1 MGRQAA
7 CVYAWAVSD
16 SPLAPHASSPAEL
29 QERIEAERAGTP
41 FLVYRDHEGHQHLL
55 ELRGGQERVTIGR
68 RPVNDVA
75 LVWDGDVSR
84 LHAELE
90 RIAGDWTIADDGL
103 SQNGTWVNGERVTGK
118 RRLRDGDAILA
129 GRTTVVFCAPY
140 ERESVVTGV
149 LTGDKRP
156 VELSSAQ
163 RRVLLALCRP
173 FRDSS
178 TFATPASNQQIA
190 DELVVSVETVKSH
203 LSALYELF
211 GVAHLPQNQKRA
223 QLAWEAFKS
232 GVISA
237 RELWEQPA
245 C

>member
-1 MGRQAA
+1 VGE
-7 CVYAWAVSD
+7 
-16 SPLAPHASSPAEL
+16 SPLTPHGSSPAEL
-29 QERIEAERAGTP
+29 QDRIEAERAGGP
-41 FLVYRDHEGHQHLL
+41 FLVYRDQDQHQQIV
-55 ELRGGQERVTIGR
+55 ELSGARATVGR

-75 LVWDGDVSR
+75 LVWDNDVSR

-90 RIAGDWTIADDGL
+90 RIGGDWTIADDGL

-118 RRLRDGDAILA
+118 RRLRDGDAVTA
-129 GRTTVVFCAPY
+129 GRTTVVFCSPG
-140 ERESVVTGV
+140 ERESEVTGV
-149 LTGDKRP
+149 VTEGGPPAVSD
-156 VELSSAQ
+156 AQ
-163 RRVLLALCRP
+163 RRVLVALCRP

-203 LSALYELF
+203 LSALFEVF
-211 GVAHLPQNQKRA
+211 GVVHLPQNQKRA

-237 RELWEQPA
+237 RELWD
-245 C
+245 